1 MYEYVNFCC
10 AWPTYFIDSY
20 TDGSGNVKPGYYLYA
35 SDAVYMLT
43 TDGAQY
49 NYGYKDGYFDDI
61 IKRIRAVD
69 ETAFEDLVKNVE
81 NAKALAERALKELFN
96 GEYTSQRIYVEKFG
110 VEDDVYTLN
119 KGTELQAAM
128 DELYL
133 EYSNWLGSW
142 EL

>member
-1 MYEYVNFCC
+1 MEF
-10 AWPTYFIDSY
+10 
-20 TDGSGNVKPGYYLYA
+20 
-35 SDAVYMLT
+35 
-43 TDGAQY
+43 
-49 NYGYKDGYFDDI
+49 
-61 IKRIRAVD
+61 
-69 ETAFEDLVKNVE
+69 
-81 NAKALAERALKELFN
+81 LKELFN